1 MNTFQKVSAAT
12 NKVVVAAMKV
22 PMLAK
27 LLGRS
32 MVVIT
37 YTGRR
42 SGKTFSLPVTPTQK
56 GNELVVGVAL
66 PDKKNW
72 WRNFLG
78 DGDRVTVARAG
89 VERVGHAVSSRG
101 DKGQVTVR
109 VTLDNPTS

>member
-1 MNTFQKVSAAT
+1 MNTFQKVSAAM
-12 NKVVVAAMKV
+12 NKVVGAAMKV
-22 PMLAK
+22 PMLEK

-42 SGKTFSLPVTPTQK
+42 SGKTFSLPVTPRQK
-56 GNELVVGVAL
+56 GDELVVGVAM

-78 DGDRVTVARAG
+78 DGDRVTVTRAG
-89 VERVGHAVSSRG
+89 TDRPGHAVSTRN
-101 DKGQVTVR
+101 DAGQVSVK
-109 VTLDNPTS
+109 VTLDPTS

>member
-12 NKVVVAAMKV
+12 NKVVVAAMKI
-22 PMLAK
+22 PALAK
-27 LLGRS
+27 VLGRS

-78 DGDRVTVARAG
+78 AGDRVTVTRAG
-89 VERVGHAVSSRG
+89 VDRPGHAVSTRN
-101 DKGQVTVR
+101 DAGQVSVK
-109 VTLDNPTS
+109 VTLDPTS